1 MQPRRRFVART
12 LAAALAAGGAATAGA
27 QGAGGAGVR
36 WRLRTQVDRAHEQ
49 VVASLAWVAE
59 RIAAMTGGRLRIDVE
74 TADRPGVRLPSF
86 ESLRAGEVDAVHVD
100 ASTLLDREPLFAFL
114 GTIPYGMT
122 APQHDAWLRH
132 GGGLALLRPALLR
145 SGVIAFPA
153 GGSAIEMGGWYRR
166 EIRAP
171 DDLKGLRVRVADGLD
186 AAMLGRLGV
195 ALQRLPDDDVLPA
208 LQAGRL
214 DGAIG
219 VGPCDDE
226 RRGWY
231 KAARFYHYPLAP
243 GGGHQFALL
252 VRAEAW
258 AALPADLKAVFEAA
272 CTEAGQDVLG
282 RYSAQTPQALRRL
295 LANGVQLRPL
305 PPEIARAGFAAAG
318 EALAAA
324 GRDDEFRQVHASWK
338 AFRDDQL
345 RAFGLP
351 DARNTTLMHSLT
363 ATTAA
368 AAAR

>member
-12 LAAALAAGGAATAGA
+12 LAAALAAGGAASAGA
-27 QGAGGAGVR
+27 QGVGGAGVR

-74 TADRPGVRLPSF
+74 TADRPGVRSPPF

-195 ALQRLPDDDVLPA
+195 ALQRLPEDDVLPA

-219 VGPCDDE
+219 IGPCDDE

-258 AALPADLKAVFEAA
+258 AALAADLKAMFEAA
-272 CTEAGQDVLG
+272 CTEAGQDVLA